1 MNRACFHELCQTVSP
16 WLAGGHSNFK
26 DSLPVDRK
34 VAMSLYRLAGEI
46 LPYRVIAEHFGVSPA
61 SVCKVLQEFVLAVI
75 EVR

>member
-1 MNRACFHELCQTVSP
+1 MAGWRAL
-16 WLAGGHSNFK
+16 LK
-26 DSLPVDRK
+26 DSLPVNRK

-46 LPYRVIAEHFGVSPA
+46 IPYRVIAEQFGVSPA